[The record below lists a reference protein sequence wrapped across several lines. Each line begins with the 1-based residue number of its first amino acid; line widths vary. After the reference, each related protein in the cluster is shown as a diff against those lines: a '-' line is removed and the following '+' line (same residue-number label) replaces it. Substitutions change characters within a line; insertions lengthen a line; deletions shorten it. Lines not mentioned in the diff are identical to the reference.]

1 MSASRQAIRGKAA
14 QAQQLVDGAVAE
26 LAKWTEA
33 GLLRPEHA
41 AFAHLRLSLS
51 MTNVRISLS
60 QTCYGS
66 PCSTNLRRV

>member
-1 MSASRQAIRGKAA
+1 M
-14 QAQQLVDGAVAE
+14 AE

>member
-51 MTNVRISLS
+51 MTNVSSDPPIRAA
-60 QTCYGS
+60 QT
-66 PCSTNLRRV
+66 